1 MFSTGNKNFQFGIYQ
16 AVCCGYEIVLIDGA
30 MFPDC
35 PDHKRP
41 TDWKLISE
49 IESGRTKD
57 SDSESAA

>member
-30 MFPDC
+30 VFPDC

-41 TDWKLISE
+41 TEWKLILE
-49 IESGRTKD
+49 IHSGTKE